1 MTDNTTYGLIGRTLG
16 HSFSQRFFT
25 EKFAREKINASYLNF
40 ELPDISLLPEIIAAN
55 PSLHGL
61 NVTIPYKEAVIPLL
75 DHIDNTAANI
85 GAVNTIKITPD
96 SLSGYNTDIIG
107 FRDSLLPLLKPYQ
120 RHALILGT
128 GGASK
133 AIAAALSELDI
144 SFVKV
149 SRTPSPEQLCYSALT
164 KEIIDT
170 HLIIINT
177 TPLGT
182 YPDIT
187 SAPPIPYPLL
197 TDKHLCYDLVYNP
210 PLTEFLSRSRE
221 QRCTIKNGLEM
232 LQLQAE
238 ASWRI
243 WND

>member
-1 MTDNTTYGLIGRTLG
+1 MTGKTTYGLIGRTLV

-25 EKFAREKINASYLNF
+25 EKFTRENIDATYLNF
-40 ELPDISLLPEIIAAN
+40 ELPDITLLPEIIAAN
-55 PSLHGL
+55 PSLRGL
-61 NVTIPYKEAVIPLL
+61 NVTIPYKEAVMSLL
-75 DHIDNTAANI
+75 DGIDKTARDI

-96 SLSGYNTDIIG
+96 AITGHNTDIIG
-107 FRDSLLPLLKPYQ
+107 FRDSLIPLLKPYH

-144 SFVKV
+144 SFFKV
-149 SRTPSPEQLCYSALT
+149 SRTPSDGQLCYSAIT
-164 KEIIDT
+164 KEIIDK

-182 YPDIT
+182 FPDIS
-187 SAPPIPYPLL
+187 SAPSIPYQLL
-197 TDKHLCYDLVYNP
+197 TDRHLCYDLVYNP
-210 PLTEFLSRSRE
+210 PLTEFLRRSRE
-221 QRCTIKNGLEM
+221 RNCMIKNGREM

-243 WND
+243 WNK